1 MRAYVDVPPPAAEF
15 SLHRERLERQHPWRA
30 AARFATTTLLL
41 ALLAY
46 CVTVGWEV
54 LQQLRAVRLLDLTD
68 ALRVVSVRDAI
79 LCVLGWKIAKELL
92 RALIAVRQPP
102 R

>member
-1 MRAYVDVPPPAAEF
+1 MRAFVDVPPPAAEF
-15 SLHRERLERQHPWRA
+15 SLHRERLERQPWRA
-30 AARFATTTLLL
+30 AARSATTVVLL

-46 CVTVGWEV
+46 CVSVGWEV
-54 LQQLRAVRLLDLTD
+54 LQQLRSVRLLDLTD

-92 RALIAVRQPP
+92 RALIAVRHPP

>member
-1 MRAYVDVPPPAAEF
+1 MRGFTDAPSSAAEF
-15 SLHRERLERQHPWRA
+15 SLHRERLERQSWRT
-30 AARFATTTLLL
+30 AARSVSTLALL

-46 CVTVGWEV
+46 CISVAWDV
-54 LQQLRAVRLLDLTD
+54 LQQLSAVRLLDVTD

-92 RALIAVRQPP
+92 RALVAVRRPAP
-102 R
+102 